1 MDGADGRGA
10 RAGGG
15 GGASRKRARVATA
28 SGEEDTEPLTAVTA
42 AYAGVDGYGIARDE
56 KRRQRVS
63 GVYAEGIQY
72 GEVEA
77 RAFAYALTWVAAAK
91 DGEDKARH
99 FVDLGSGV
107 GKAVLT
113 AAATGGFASVTGV
126 ELLRPLHEAAVAAL
140 AKCDVA
146 ALRGTKVAF
155 ECGDALRYDW
165 SSMDVTFVSLTCFTE
180 EQVAR
185 VAEGATRLKKGARMI
200 VTSRTLE
207 TPALRMLRKEKIAYG
222 KGTLTFIAYERV

>member
-1 MDGADGRGA
+1 MDGADGRCA
-10 RAGGG
+10 RAGG
-15 GGASRKRARVATA
+15 GGASRKRARRD
-28 SGEEDTEPLTAVTA
+28 SGTSEEEPLLAVTA

-77 RAFAYALTWVAAAK
+77 RAFAYALTWVAAVK

-126 ELLRPLHEAAVAAL
+126 ELLRPLHDAAVAAL

-146 ALRGTKVAF
+146 ALRGTNVIF

-185 VAEGATRLKKGARMI
+185 VAECATKLKKGARMI